1 MKILPENGNS
11 ESILGLFSKLENGKL
26 GFFFLGGD
34 STGSFLGLELLE
46 LRPNFAIIIFLFRV
60 LSWQDRGAR
69 PLGAARQVPVRGS
82 T

>member
-46 LRPNFAIIIFLFRV
+46 LRPNFEAV
-60 LSWQDRGAR
+60 
-69 PLGAARQVPVRGS
+69 VPH
-82 T
+82 

>member
-11 ESILGLFSKLENGKL
+11 ESILGLFSKLEDGKL

-46 LRPNFAIIIFLFRV
+46 LRPNLETV
-60 LSWQDRGAR
+60 
-69 PLGAARQVPVRGS
+69 VPH
-82 T
+82 